1 MILMGKINW
10 YMPRW
15 LDRLVPH
22 VSIEG
27 AEYFAKRDAQAGPP
41 REPLPVGSAE
51 H

>member
-15 LDRLVPH
+15 LDRIVPR

-27 AEYFAKRDAQAGPP
+27 AEFFRERDRVAAPP
-41 REPLPVGSAE
+41 QRDREPQPVG
-51 H
+51 